1 MREAVPRGP
10 AVSSYFQEVLLE
22 GLPAAAVERLLA
34 GKSERRF
41 LPNDRIFGA
50 GDPTDGLFVVVEGA
64 VVIRSETVGKPIER
78 VRDLAPGDI
87 FGEIE
92 ALSGGPRL
100 FFARALGPTVL
111 HQFAQVPLLRFL
123 SDFPLVETRLRTL
136 GIQRRASRLQMLIA
150 PSTRRDPRI
159 RVDRKV
165 RLALPDGS
173 RLDVRLEDLSHG
185 GACFSEVPRLWQPES
200 PVHFVLGMEEG
211 RELLAVAGV
220 VRWRRGELAGVAFE
234 GGAAKNGRDVTRALR
249 LLLSE
254 SVGATL

>member
-1 MREAVPRGP
+1 MRNGVSGEPS
-10 AVSSYFQEVLLE
+10 VSSYFKEVLLE
-22 GLPAAAVERLLA
+22 GLPAAAVDRFLA
-34 GKSERRF
+34 GKSERRYR
-41 LPNDRIFGA
+41 PNEVIFAA
-50 GDPTDGLFVVVEGA
+50 GDPSDGLFVVVEGA

-92 ALSGGPRL
+92 VLSGVPRL

-111 HQFAQVPLLRFL
+111 HHFAQVPLLRFL
-123 SDFPLVETRLRTL
+123 KDFALVETRLRTL

-159 RVDRKV
+159 RVDRRV

-185 GACFSEVPRLWQPES
+185 GACFSQVPRVWQPETS
-200 PVHFVLGMEEG
+200 VDFVLGMEGG

-234 GGAAKNGRDVTRALR
+234 GGAARHGRDVTRALHV
-249 LLLSE
+249 LLTE
-254 SVGATL
+254 SAGAAL

>member
-1 MREAVPRGP
+1 VP
-10 AVSSYFQEVLLE
+10 SYFQEVLLE
-22 GLPAAAVERLLA
+22 GLPPAAVDRFLGLR
-34 GKSERRF
+34 SERRF
-41 LPNDRIFGA
+41 PPNEVVFSA
-50 GDPTDGLFVVVEGA
+50 GDVADGLFVVVDGA

-92 ALSGGPRL
+92 ALSGVPRL

-111 HQFAQVPLLRFL
+111 HHFAQVPLLGFL
-123 SDFPLVETRLRTL
+123 KEFSLVETRLRTL

-173 RLDVRLEDLSHG
+173 QHAVRLEDLSHG
-185 GACFSEVPRLWQPES
+185 GACFSEVPRLWQPETS
-200 PVHFVLGMEEG
+200 VHFVLGEEEG

-249 LLLSE
+249 LLLTANLG
-254 SVGATL
+254 VAL